1 MAMPS
6 EDIKIL
12 VVDDMTAMRKILK
25 TLLAQLGYKNVDE
38 AEDGK
43 QALEIL
49 RQNPNKYGLVITD
62 WNMPNMTGIE
72 LVQAIRSDEK
82 LKHLPILMVTAEAK
96 KENVLAA
103 IKAGV
108 NNYIVKPFTAETLKE
123 KIEKI
128 FSALQK

>member
-49 RQNPNKYGLVITD
+49 KQNPDKYGLVITD
-62 WNMPNMTGIE
+62 WNMPHMTGIE